1 VHLQELK
8 DQNILVTGASDGIG
22 REIARHL
29 MQNGARVAIHYNTN
43 SKAALELLEDFGSSG
58 SQIFQANLSDPNSCI
73 NLWDEIIREFKR
85 LDSVVLNAGV
95 YLKHP
100 VEESDDDWLRT
111 WNLSLAINLDAAGL
125 LTKKAIQHFK
135 TRKKGGRLIYIASR
149 AVFRG
154 ETEEYLGYAASKGG
168 LVSLARS
175 VARSFGKYDI
185 KSFILAPGFV
195 RTAMA
200 RQFIETYGEQRICD
214 ELSLSKLTEPE
225 DLAPLIALMCSGLMD
240 HATGAT
246 IDINAG
252 SHIR

>member
-43 SKAALELLEDFGSSG
+43 SKAALELLEDFGSSS
-58 SQIFQANLSDPNSCI
+58 SQIFQANLSDPRSCI

-135 TRKKGGRLIYIASR
+135 TRKTGGRLIYIASR